1 MIVRE
6 RMLSK
11 NECFLL
17 FTLAHLSISYIMMLK
32 LAHINSDT
40 TALYNV
46 VDTRNFFWYLLVHA
60 MLFDNFKY
68 SRSHK
73 SFLQFHGSIEEAVVA
88 ARRFQKE
95 VGGQIAENGNCTIPR
110 LRPKSSEAFINASMS
125 K

>member
-1 MIVRE
+1 
-6 RMLSK
+6 MLTK

-17 FTLAHLSISYIMMLK
+17 LTLAHLSISYIMILK

-46 VDTRNFFWYLLVHA
+46 VETRNIFWYLIVHA
-60 MLFDNFKY
+60 VLFDNFKY

-73 SFLQFHGSIEEAVVA
+73 IFLQFHGSIEEAVAA
-88 ARRFQKE
+88 ARKFKKE

-110 LRPKSSEAFINASMS
+110 LRPASSEAFINAFMS